1 PFTAMIESLTDNSMV
16 QLSAVHIIFNVVST
30 FIMFPFAKYLVKLSC
45 ILVPEK
51 KSKNDDGLNMVN
63 VDDRMINTPPVA
75 VAQVGKE
82 VIRMATLARNN
93 FDIAAQDLIN
103 KNTSHFEEIQK
114 TEEIINYLNHN
125 ITPFLV
131 KINALD
137 LGYQDAQYIG
147 RMFHVINDIERIGD
161 HAVNL
166 SEAAKNR
173 VDENIELSPESENEL
188 RLMYKDALS
197 LIDGS
202 IEAFALQKLD
212 ATIAENLNALEASV
226 DDMKI
231 NYEEAHIERLN
242 KHQCSTRAGM
252 LFVNTITDFE
262 RVADHAI
269 NIAWSVKTKPA
280 LQTAENDV
288 L

>member
-1 PFTAMIESLTDNSMV
+1 
-16 QLSAVHIIFNVVST
+16 
-30 FIMFPFAKYLVKLSC
+30 
-45 ILVPEK
+45 
-51 KSKNDDGLNMVN
+51 
-63 VDDRMINTPPVA
+63 
-75 VAQVGKE
+75 AQVGKE

-103 KNTSHFEEIQK
+103 KNISHFEEIQK

-173 VDENIELSPESENEL
+173 VDENIELSPQSENEL

-212 ATIAENLNALEASV
+212 ATIAERLNSLEASV
-226 DDMKI
+226 DDMKVS
-231 NYEEAHIERLN
+231 YEEAHIERLN